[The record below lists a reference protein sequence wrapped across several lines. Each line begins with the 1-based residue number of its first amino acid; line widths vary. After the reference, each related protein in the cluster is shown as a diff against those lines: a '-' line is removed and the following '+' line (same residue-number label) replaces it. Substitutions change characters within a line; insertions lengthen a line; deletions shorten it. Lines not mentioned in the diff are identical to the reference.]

1 MRILFAIIAVIDDK
15 RRKRPNMKSNPDT
28 HEILG
33 FATRAIHD
41 GYDPASAEGAL
52 VPPVHMTSTF
62 TFETAEHGAALFAGE
77 QEGHFYTRISNPTL
91 SLLELRMASLE
102 GAEAAMATASGMGA
116 ITSTLWTLL
125 NQGDEIIVD
134 KTLYGCTF
142 SFFQHGL
149 TKFGVTIK
157 HVDMREPEN
166 IRVAIT
172 DKTKVIYFETPAN
185 PNMRLVEIGAV
196 AEIAREFGITT
207 VVDNTYATP
216 YLTRPISWGA
226 DIVVH
231 SATKY
236 LGGHGDLVAG
246 IIAGSKEMI
255 DRIRLE
261 GVKDM
266 TGAVMAPLTGYQIM
280 RGLKTLEIRMER
292 HCASAKLIAD
302 QLENHPAVKK
312 VFYPGLK
319 SFEQFGLAKRQ
330 MKMPGGM
337 IAFELEGGLTNGT
350 QFMNDLTL
358 IKRAVSLGDVDT
370 LIQHP
375 ASMTHSTY
383 TAEERAEHD
392 ISDTLMRLSVGLETP
407 DDIMADLKYALDRS
421 LFRIENNKVA

>member
-1 MRILFAIIAVIDDK
+1 
-15 RRKRPNMKSNPDT
+15 MKSSSHNSKPQ
-28 HEILG
+28 G

-41 GYDPASAEGAL
+41 GYDPSTAEGAL

-62 TFETAEHGAALFAGE
+62 TFETAEQGAALFAGE

-125 NQGDEIIVD
+125 EQGDEILVD

-149 TKFGVTIK
+149 TKFGISIK

-166 IRVAIT
+166 VRRAIS
-172 DKTKVIYFETPAN
+172 KNTKVIYFETPAN

-196 AEIAREFGITT
+196 AEIAQEFGIIT

-216 YLTRPISWGA
+216 FLTRPISWGA

-246 IIAGSKEMI
+246 VIAGSKEMI

-266 TGAVMAPLTGYQIM
+266 TGAVMAPLTAYQIM

-292 HCASAKLIAD
+292 HCSTAEVVAR
-302 QLENHPAVKK
+302 QLEEHPAVKK
-312 VFYPGLK
+312 VYYPGLK
-319 SFEQFGLAKRQ
+319 SFEQYGLAKRQ
-330 MKMPGGM
+330 MSMPGGM
-337 IAFELEGGLTNGT
+337 IAFELEGELNTGT
-350 QFMNDLTL
+350 QFMNDLKL

-383 TAEERAEHD
+383 TQEERAAHD
-392 ISDTLMRLSVGLETP
+392 ISDTLMRLSIGLETP
-407 DDIMADLKYALDRS
+407 EDIMADLKYALDRA
-421 LFRIENNKVA
+421 LIKIEKIRVA